1 MKLIEKADSLL
12 LKLVREDDMRKFV
25 FCLFLLTVTAAAFQ
39 LGNVVAIAQ
48 DAGGA
53 AGLCKQGREAF
64 LKFTPEGFDQ
74 AISLYNKAIAADPKY
89 AQAYAGLAEVYS
101 FMGFYRYEVR
111 EEYEKY
117 YNDSYANMV
126 KALQLGPNLEET
138 QVALAYSYLQLSREK
153 EAIATAKKILA
164 QNPNN
169 AEAYYILW
177 SASGENPD
185 SPDIR
190 KAIELDPKFV
200 PAYVGLGT
208 SYFFKKRAYGQAS
221 EYFRKAAELAPS
233 AQIHNLFGTA
243 LRTQGHY
250 NEAIDEYE
258 KAIKENPNYAPAY
271 MNLGIT
277 YYYLNKFNQNIDNQ
291 KKAISLNPNYP
302 DAYFFMA
309 QGFERANNPQQAMI
323 YYKKFLEISQE
334 QEMYAGYAAQAKQ
347 RLSALGGGSK

>member
-1 MKLIEKADSLL
+1 
-12 LKLVREDDMRKFV
+12 MRKFV
-25 FCLFLLTVTAAAFQ
+25 LYALLLTAIAALSALGSHSAAAQ
-39 LGNVVAIAQ
+39 V
-48 DAGGA
+48 GGA
-53 AGLCKQGREAF
+53 PALYKQGREAF

-74 AISLYNKAIAADPKY
+74 AIALYNQAIAADPKY

-117 YNDSYANMV
+117 YNDSYANLV

-138 QVALAYSYLQLSREK
+138 QLALAYSYLQLKREK
-153 EAIATAKKILA
+153 EALATAKNILA
-164 QNPNN
+164 KNPNN

-177 SASGENPD
+177 SAGGKNPD

-200 PAYVGLGT
+200 PAYVGLGE
-208 SYFFKKRAYGQAS
+208 SIFFKKRAYGQAS

-250 NEAIDEYE
+250 NEAIGEYE
-258 KAIKENPNYAPAY
+258 KAIKQNPNYAPAY

-277 YYYLNKFNQNIDNQ
+277 YYYMNQFNQNIESE

-302 DAYFFMA
+302 DSYFFIA
-309 QGFERANNPQQAMI
+309 QGYEKANNPQQAIM
-323 YYKKFLEISQE
+323 YYKKFLEVSIE
-334 QEMYAGYAAQAKQ
+334 QEMYAGYAAQAKE
-347 RLSALGGGSK
+347 RLSALGAATH